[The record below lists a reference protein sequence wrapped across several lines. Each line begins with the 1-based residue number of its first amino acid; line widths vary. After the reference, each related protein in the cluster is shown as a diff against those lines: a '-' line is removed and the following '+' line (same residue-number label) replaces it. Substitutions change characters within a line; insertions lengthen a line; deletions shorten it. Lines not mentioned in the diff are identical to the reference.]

1 MLNTSSIAGLL
12 KPGDYAIFLLGC
24 FLVLSLF
31 LFKPQNAAGQTV
43 VVRAKGQIV
52 AELSL
57 HTPRTLNIAGTMGNS
72 VIEIVMGKARIIGDP
87 GPRQICV
94 KQGWISRAGDALLC
108 LANQVTLEIPGPSNG
123 MDTLNY

>member
-1 MLNTSSIAGLL
+1 MPNTRSIAVLL

-24 FLVLSLF
+24 FLVSSLF
-31 LFKPQNAAGQTV
+31 LFKPHNASGQTV

-52 AELSL
+52 AELPLS
-57 HTPRTLNIAGTMGNS
+57 TPRTLNISGTMGNS
-72 VIEIVMGKARIIGDP
+72 VIEIVMGKARVIGDP

-108 LANQVTLEIPGPSNG
+108 LANQVTLEIPGPSAG

>member
-1 MLNTSSIAGLL
+1 MLNTRSIAGLL

-24 FLVLSLF
+24 LLVSSLF
-31 LFKPQNAAGQTV
+31 LFKPQHSAGHIV

-52 AELSL
+52 AELPL
-57 HTPRTLNIAGTMGNS
+57 HTPRTLNIAGNMGSS
-72 VIEIVMGKARIIGDP
+72 VIEIVTGKARVIGDP
-87 GPRQICV
+87 GLRQICV

-108 LANQVTLEIPGPSNG
+108 LANQVTLEIPGQSAG

>member
-1 MLNTSSIAGLL
+1 MLNTRSIAGLL

-24 FLVLSLF
+24 FLVSSLL
-31 LFKPQNAAGQTV
+31 LFKPQHAAGQTV

-52 AELSL
+52 AELPL
-57 HTPRTLNIAGTMGNS
+57 HAPRTLNIAGTMGNS
-72 VIEIVMGKARIIGDP
+72 VIEIVMGKARVIGDP

-108 LANQVTLEIPGPSNG
+108 LANQVTLEIPGPSTG